1 MRRGN
6 SKINNEQSS
15 QTSRSIGALVVLCLT
30 FFLVAMDNTIIN
42 VALPTFSRTLGA
54 STSSLQWIT
63 DAYTT
68 AFAGLIVVGGHL
80 ADRRGRRPT
89 LQAALVTFALG
100 SLLAASASTTATIIA
115 GRAVMGV
122 GAALAVP
129 ASLSMLVDV
138 FHTPRSRATAIA
150 GWTASAGVGVAVGPL
165 VGGALLSRF
174 WWGSIFWFNAG
185 VAIASLIISLPLLP
199 KSKPSDEKH
208 FDLLGVVLSVIALT
222 SLVGAIIEAPTWG
235 WTSVRFFA
243 LALVAIGAFIATW
256 IHAQRDPHGVIHWS
270 LLLNPRFSFPSIAM
284 GATYFGIFGYLF
296 LVTQYLQG
304 FLGQSPFSAGVHF
317 LPAAIAVV
325 ISSGITR
332 VLEEKVS
339 TRVITVIG
347 LLVLAAALVEAM
359 RLQVDSGYT
368 NALITLI
375 LGGTGM
381 GLVLTTGTD
390 TVMATLDQNETGT
403 GAAINVATMEIGGAL
418 GVAVFGT
425 IFNSR
430 YHAGI
435 TNHLASALPHHLL
448 VVTSSS
454 FGGGVTV
461 GRAAAH
467 GVLADVLSSFVAGFQ
482 KAAISGIIVTVATAI
497 LVTLAL
503 KAKSKEE
510 MTVEQDTI
518 DLTKSIQPF
527 ASEGATNSEAS
538 DESEN
543 GDHK

>member
-1 MRRGN
+1 
-6 SKINNEQSS
+6 
-15 QTSRSIGALVVLCLT
+15 
-30 FFLVAMDNTIIN
+30 MDNTIIN

-89 LQAALVTFALG
+89 LQAALVTFTLG
-100 SLLAASASTTATIIA
+100 SLLAANTSTTATVIA
-115 GRAVMGV
+115 GRAIMGV

-138 FHTPRSRATAIA
+138 FQTPRSRATAIA

-165 VGGALLSRF
+165 VGGSLLAHF

-185 VAIASLIISLPLLP
+185 VAVASLIISLPLLP
-199 KSKPSDEKH
+199 KSRPSDEKH
-208 FDLLGVVLSVIALT
+208 FDLLGVVLSVVALT

-235 WTSVRFFA
+235 WTSVRFIV
-243 LALVAIGAFIATW
+243 LALVAVGAFIATW
-256 IHAQRDPHGVIHWS
+256 IHAQHDPHGVIHWS
-270 LLLNPRFSFPSIAM
+270 LLLNPRFSLPSVAM

-332 VLEEKVS
+332 LLEEKVA
-339 TRVITVIG
+339 TRAITVIG
-347 LLVLAAALVEAM
+347 LLALAAALVEATQ
-359 RLQVDSGYT
+359 LHVDSGYS
-368 NALITLI
+368 NALITLV

-381 GLVLTTGTD
+381 GLVLTTGTN
-390 TVMATLDQNETGT
+390 TVMVTLDQHETGT

-430 YHAGI
+430 YHASI
-435 TNHLASALPHHLL
+435 TNHLASALPHRLL
-448 VVTSSS
+448 AVTSSS

-461 GRAAAH
+461 GRAAPH
-467 GVLADVLSSFVAGFQ
+467 GVLGVVLSSFVIGFH
-482 KAAISGIIVTVATAI
+482 KAAISGVIIAVVTAI
-497 LVTLAL
+497 LVALAL
-503 KAKSKEE
+503 RSQNNQEVA
-510 MTVEQDTI
+510 VGQNII
-518 DLTKSIQPF
+518 DLTEPNQPLD
-527 ASEGATNSEAS
+527 SEGAKSSETS
-538 DESEN
+538 DENEG
-543 GDHK
+543 GDRT